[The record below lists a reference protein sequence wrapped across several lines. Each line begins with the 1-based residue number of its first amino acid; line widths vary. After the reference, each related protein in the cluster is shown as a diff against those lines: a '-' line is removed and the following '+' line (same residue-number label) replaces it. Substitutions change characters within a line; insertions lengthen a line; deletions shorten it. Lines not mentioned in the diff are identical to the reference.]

1 MPARRNPIYASAAAV
16 TALVAAMITV
26 PLFALELVLLV
37 PDRYLGA
44 LATSAAM
51 QRIDALNTEL
61 VGPGAIRAVLLLSP
75 LIPLFFGVVAVAL
88 GARSRVAIL
97 RWWGGALA
105 IAGGAAIAIAVALP
119 SAFERRWSEPAGGL
133 PPFSPRVM
141 DAGHDV
147 AMAVVVAFAGLFGLI
162 ALIVT
167 LIGIVSVIYAAR
179 LTDAPTAPG
188 PFPAPG
194 TATPSA

>member
-1 MPARRNPIYASAAAV
+1 MKNPIYASAAAL
-16 TALVAAMITV
+16 TALVTAIVTV

-44 LATSAAM
+44 LGTSLAM

-61 VGPGAIRAVLLLSP
+61 VGAGAIRAVLLLGP
-75 LIPLFFGVVAVAL
+75 LVPVLFGVVAVAL

-105 IAGGAAIAIAVALP
+105 IAGGVGLVIAVSLGA
-119 SAFERRWSEPAGGL
+119 AFEGRWSEPVGTA
-133 PPFSPRVM
+133 PPFSPRVL

-147 AMAVVVAFAGLFGLI
+147 ATAVLVAFAVVFGLLS
-162 ALIVT
+162 LIVA
-167 LIGIVSVIYAAR
+167 LVGIVSVVYAAR
-179 LTDAPTAPG
+179 LAVAPRAAAPV
-188 PFPAPG
+188 PVPTG
-194 TATPSA
+194 TEPSA